1 MTRAILD
8 ELLVLRSQDGCA
20 DAFNQ
25 LLARWH
31 GAVLRHAARIA
42 GNDAARD
49 VAQEAWVVVVRQLG
63 RLEDPARFAGWL
75 LRIVAG
81 VAVDAV
87 RARTRRGRAEAAA
100 TASRH
105 AHTTEAALC
114 DSSDSSQR
122 LRDAVAA
129 LPPDQ
134 RLPVELFYL
143 EELTVQEIA
152 DVLSIPLGTVKSRL
166 FQARAVLRERLSD

>member
-49 VAQEAWVVVVRQLG
+49 VAQEAWAVVVRQLG

-100 TASRH
+100 TARAMRTRPRLLSAIRPTLVSGCAMRSRH
-105 AHTTEAALC
+105 CRRTSASRWN
-114 DSSDSSQR
+114 SSTS
-122 LRDAVAA
+122 
-129 LPPDQ
+129 
-134 RLPVELFYL
+134 
-143 EELTVQEIA
+143 
-152 DVLSIPLGTVKSRL
+152 KS
-166 FQARAVLRERLSD
+166 